1 MILRIVTAILGST
14 GLAAVLYALAVLAQF
29 GRKLGAVTKM
39 RPYYRGYY
47 VAIICVGLA
56 SITRLLRACVFW
68 AEQPQPVPFLSE
80 PLFQLLLYHLPLAIG
95 LTASLVVTWHY
106 WNWLLKER

>member
-1 MILRIVTAILGST
+1 MIVSIVGAILGSA

-47 VAIICVGLA
+47 VAIGCVGLA
-56 SITRLLRACVFW
+56 LITRLLQASVFW
-68 AEQPQPVPFLSE
+68 AEQSQPVPFLSE
-80 PLFQLLLYHLPLAIG
+80 PLFQLLLHHLPLAIG
-95 LTASLVVTWHY
+95 LTISLVVTWHY
-106 WNWLLKER
+106 WSWLLKER

>member
-1 MILRIVTAILGST
+1 MILRIFAAILGT
-14 GLAAVLYALAVLAQF
+14 AGLAGVLYALAVLAQF

-56 SITRLLRACVFW
+56 LITRLLRASVFW
-68 AEQPQPVPFLSE
+68 AEQPQAIPFLSE

-106 WNWLLKER
+106 WSWLLKER

>member
-1 MILRIVTAILGST
+1 MIIRIFGAILGSAA
-14 GLAAVLYALAVLAQF
+14 LAAVLYALTVLAQF

-47 VAIICVGLA
+47 VAIVCVGLA
-56 SITRLLRACVFW
+56 LITRLLRASVFW
-68 AEQPQPVPFLSE
+68 AEQPQPVPILSE

-106 WNWLLKER
+106 WSWLLKER